1 MNESPPQPETI
12 TRLFDAVYPSF
23 ALLAGMELDLFTPLR
38 DGSLT
43 VEQLANLLNVQ
54 ANKLRPL
61 LYALVVAGLL
71 VVEGDL
77 FSNTPEANHYL
88 VQGRSTYLGGL
99 QQLTASNWSR
109 VLNIAK
115 SIRAG
120 DSPEMIDYHQPSP
133 AEMVSLFRGLY
144 PGAVADARSL
154 LDLFDLSTYDTLLD
168 VGGGSGALAIT
179 IAQANPQLKATVLEL
194 HSITS
199 ITQNFIDEANIAD
212 RVAVLAGDAVH
223 DSLPG
228 LYDCVVLRHVI
239 QVLSEHENRALLKNL
254 ATVLKPGGTI
264 YLIGWM
270 LDNSRL
276 SPQNIVGYNLVLLSA
291 YKDGQAYTEEEL
303 HAWLVEAGY
312 AGFERV
318 MMANGASIVKS
329 TVNSKQV

>member
-1 MNESPPQPETI
+1 MNESSPEPETI
-12 TRLFDAVYPSF
+12 TRLLDAVYPSF
-23 ALLAGMELDLFTPLR
+23 ALLAGMELDLFTSLR
-38 DGSLT
+38 DSPLT
-43 VEQLANLLNVQ
+43 AKQLANQLGVQ
-54 ANKLRPL
+54 TTKLRPL

-71 VVEGDL
+71 IVEDDL
-77 FSNTPEANHYL
+77 FSNTPESDHYL
-88 VQGRSTYLGGL
+88 VRGQPTYLGGR
-99 QQLTASNWSR
+99 QQLTKGNWRR
-109 VLNIAK
+109 VLRTAET
-115 SIRAG
+115 IRAG
-120 DSPEMIDYHQPSP
+120 APQENVDYHQPSQ
-133 AEMVSLFRGLY
+133 AEMVAFFRGLY
-144 PGAVADARSL
+144 PGAVADAYAL
-154 LDLFDLSTYDTLLD
+154 MAHVDFSTYDTLLD

-312 AGFERV
+312 VGFERV
-318 MMANGASIVKS
+318 VMANGASIVKS
-329 TVNSKQV
+329 TVNSK